1 MHYVYRLPDD
11 YDFSY
16 WLTPAEDLSQ
26 VKEFSN
32 RKAFE
37 WSLTASLE
45 EKKEMRVVSDML
57 PSHYFISLCFSVSEA
72 IEVIIDYLKTDYTS
86 LIGIYLQRCPELL
99 SNSRNLFFI
108 GFSFRAEKYAVSSIE
123 IGENE
128 MESIGA
134 ELVFSPNKEQIEEKQ
149 EIN

>member
-1 MHYVYRLPDD
+1 MHYVYKLPDD

-16 WLTPAEDLSQ
+16 WLTPTEDLIQ
-26 VKEFSN
+26 VKELSK

-57 PSHYFISLCFSVSEA
+57 PSHYFISLCFAVSES
-72 IEVIIDYLKTDYTS
+72 IEVIIDYLNTDYTG
-86 LIGIYLQRCPELL
+86 LLGIYLQRCPELI
-99 SNSRNLFFI
+99 SSSRNLFFI
-108 GFSFRAEKYAVSSIE
+108 GLSFRNEKYAVSAIE
-123 IGENE
+123 ISKKE

-134 ELVFSPNKEQIEEKQ
+134 VLVFSPSQEKIAEESV
-149 EIN
+149 N